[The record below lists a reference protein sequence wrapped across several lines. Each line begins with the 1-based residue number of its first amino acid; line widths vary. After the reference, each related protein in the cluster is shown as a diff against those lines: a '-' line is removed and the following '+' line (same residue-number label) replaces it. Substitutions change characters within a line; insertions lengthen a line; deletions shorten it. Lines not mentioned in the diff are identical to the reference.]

1 MCVCICIRT
10 CIYIMSVHIQDLFE
24 GISPMIMDCGKLQ
37 GESKSWSPGR
47 GCGVVSVRSAGSR
60 PGIGS
65 VSSLEA
71 GKSRCPNFKIV
82 RQRNSV
88 LFVEGSS
95 FCFFQAFH

>member
-1 MCVCICIRT
+1 
-10 CIYIMSVHIQDLFE
+10 MSVHIQDLFE

-88 LFVEGSS
+88 LFGEGSS